1 MGNIEPPKNG
11 HDILKL
17 RDVIY
22 FFENHPASFLI
33 AGIFCFLI
41 AAHALKLQVGST
53 EIILISPTNKI
64 LQSILLFFGITLIFV
79 GIYLIF
85 LKWNVKSLLLRIV
98 LIIFFSVS
106 SFFSFY
112 TIFSVEVEPPFP
124 LEGYG
129 YRLNDSSFYV
139 TLSCPKI
146 AEHKGT
152 HLISVI
158 RRSNPSISKELDP
171 DIDISNP
178 FPLQKNMEG
187 CITIKTEAKRIKDEI
202 KLGDKI
208 ECYIFAIPPIVDISR
223 IRKIEDIANIGGRLV
238 WVCASLVAI
247 VENTPEELAACY
259 QKLDEN
265 SKDIFKEK
273 VGIR

>member
-11 HDILKL
+11 HDIPKL

-22 FFENHPASFLI
+22 FLENHPASFLM
-33 AGIFCFLI
+33 AGLFCFLI
-41 AAHALKLQVGST
+41 ASQALKLQIGSI
-53 EIILISPTNKI
+53 ELILISPTNKI
-64 LQSILLFFGITLIFV
+64 LQSIVLFFGITLIVF
-79 GIYLIF
+79 GIYAIF
-85 LKWNVKSLLLRIV
+85 LKWNVKSILFHTI
-98 LIIFFSVS
+98 LIIFFFVS

-112 TIFSVEVEPPFP
+112 TTLSVEVEPPFP

-129 YRLNDSSFYV
+129 YRLSDSSFYV
-139 TLSCPKI
+139 TLSCSKI
-146 AEHKGT
+146 AEHSGAD
-152 HLISVI
+152 LISVI

-178 FPLQKNMEG
+178 FPLQKVKEG
-187 CITIKTEAKRIKDEI
+187 CITIKTEAKRIKDDI
-202 KLGDKI
+202 KLGDNI
-208 ECYIFAIPPIVDISR
+208 ECYIFAIPPNIDISR
-223 IRKIEDIANIGGRLV
+223 IRKIEDIANIEGRLV
-238 WVCASLVAI
+238 WGCASLVAI

-265 SKDIFKEK
+265 LKVIFQKK